1 MGQNFLS
8 NAEIAQRIVARAGV
22 AAEDVVLEIGAG
34 LGALTIP
41 IAQRAAKVFAVEKD
55 RHLTKLLQTELV
67 AQGIANVVLLEEDIR
82 QVNFQKLAQTTDR
95 GLLVMGNLPY
105 NLSSQILVGL
115 IDARRFVRRAVL
127 MFQKELAQRIVAQPG
142 GRDYGRLGVMLR
154 YCAEVSSLVDV
165 KATQFF
171 PQPQIDSTVLD
182 IRFRPH
188 YDYPARDE
196 AMLFRVVKAAFAQR
210 RKTLK
215 NSLAGSQ
222 LPIDAHQALAALR
235 ASDIDPGR
243 RAETLTIREF
253 VALSN
258 CLSHMLGD

>member
-1 MGQNFLS
+1 
-8 NAEIAQRIVARAGV
+8 
-22 AAEDVVLEIGAG
+22 
-34 LGALTIP
+34 
-41 IAQRAAKVFAVEKD
+41 
-55 RHLTKLLQTELV
+55 
-67 AQGIANVVLLEEDIR
+67 
-82 QVNFQKLAQTTDR
+82 
-95 GLLVMGNLPY
+95 
-105 NLSSQILVGL
+105 
-115 IDARRFVRRAVL
+115 

-142 GRDYGRLGVMLR
+142 GRDYGRLGVLLR

-182 IRFRPH
+182 IRFRQH